1 MGPRPWQSL
10 AEQLFR
16 VTVRIHTET
25 IHTETK
31 VGTGFLFQP
40 KQGKAFLVTNRHVIQ
55 GANSVTCLLAVE
67 GAVQH
72 PSHDY
77 RMDPAAW
84 HPHPD
89 RRNDVAVSP
98 LEPIVQD
105 LKEYNISLGNQPV
118 PSGWIPAGFRFAE
131 IDAIE
136 EILFIGYPKGF
147 YDKVNNYPIAR
158 RGITATPFMVD
169 YEGTPKFLIDA
180 EVFPGSS
187 GSPVFLYNAGA
198 YTNRFGGTV
207 SGRRCLF
214 LGIISEYFPLEG
226 DENPKEGEF
235 RNALGLGIVYKPVV
249 ISECI
254 SDFLQSNG

>member
-25 IHTETK
+25 K

-40 KQGKAFLVTNRHVIQ
+40 EQGKAFLVTNRHVIQ

-72 PSHDY
+72 TSHDY

-89 RRNDVAVSP
+89 LRNDVAVSP

-105 LKEYNISLGNQPV
+105 LKKYNISLGNQPV
-118 PSGWIPAGFRFAE
+118 PSGWIPAGLRFAE

-235 RNALGLGIVYKPVV
+235 RHALGLGIVYRPVV